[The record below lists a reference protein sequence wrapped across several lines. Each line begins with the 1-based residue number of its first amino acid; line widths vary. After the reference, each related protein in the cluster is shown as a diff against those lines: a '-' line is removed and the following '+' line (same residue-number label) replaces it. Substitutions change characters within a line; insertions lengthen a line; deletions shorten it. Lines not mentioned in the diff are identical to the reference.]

1 MIADQNK
8 KLSQA
13 ARTPKDTSH
22 RRENADNFSAKIS
35 SSQAQ
40 GKSKLQSSRNDAR
53 EVRSDPVKG
62 SFEGLQHSSGTLL
75 SQNDAGYDNKSLQ
88 TARYN
93 KEILS
98 HNNANFVFDK
108 LQSDSNYSIIDN
120 YSSTHAKDT
129 SSFRMSSIVS
139 NNMNFR

>member
-8 KLSQA
+8 RLSQA

-22 RRENADNFSAKIS
+22 RKENSDNFSAKIS

-40 GKSKLQSSRNDAR
+40 GRSKLSSSRNDAR
-53 EVRSDPVKG
+53 EVKSDPVKG
-62 SFEGLQHSSGTLL
+62 SFEGLQHSSGTLI
-75 SQNDAGYDNKSLQ
+75 NPDNTGYDNKALQ

-93 KEILS
+93 KEIVS

-108 LQSDSNYSIIDN
+108 FQSFSNYSIMDN
-120 YSSTHAKDT
+120 YSSAHTKDT
-129 SSFRMSSIVS
+129 SSFRMNNIVS
-139 NNMNFR
+139 NNMMFR